1 MKIYELAKKLLF
13 LKSIILVKRLAFFF
27 FFFLMKIGTE
37 HETPGTGNSQR
48 ERWRIDRNRDGKLRS
63 LEHW

>member
-13 LKSIILVKRLAFFF
+13 LKSMILVKHLAF

-37 HETPGTGNSQR
+37 HKTLGTGNSQQ